1 MEAGRQ
7 RRDAMLQLMDPCGRY
22 VLHVADFMR
31 TLPPELLSDFKWK
44 LQNLMHETEQK
55 LALFDVNIVQI

>member
-1 MEAGRQ
+1 
-7 RRDAMLQLMDPCGRY
+7 MLQMMDPCGRY

-44 LQNLMHETEQK
+44 LQNVMHDTEQK
-55 LALFDVNIVQI
+55 VALLGINTTEILLNRLLK